1 MVSEIPVP
9 CHAVVFA
16 SRRTAGHAPE
26 YAQAAHK
33 LEARAR
39 TFPGFLGLESARDA
53 EGFGLTV
60 SYWRTEG
67 DLMAWKADAV
77 HTLAQVAGRERFY
90 AAYEVRVARVERV
103 YGYRASETG
112 PPLAR
117 EITPVP
123 IAEVALIDRLA
134 ALARTIGDE
143 MLAMQQAAAAEPK
156 GLVLRRKGPGDLVTL
171 ADEYSHREL
180 VRCLAEIDPDLPLVL
195 EESAAHEIPKG
206 AFFVCD
212 ELDGTI
218 NYSRGRPGWGIS
230 LARVDGVPTHGV
242 FYLPVHGA
250 MVTAVRGE
258 GCQINGVPVHLS
270 GVERLTDAVASC
282 ELNPHHHVK
291 LRRRYVDPL
300 TVAALTTTVPACAVD
315 AALELLRGRTDLY
328 LNCRGAKIWDFAA
341 TSLAVTEAGGTAL
354 AITDE
359 TAGAPLRWDAVE
371 MGVLYVANRVLADEC
386 LGAFEAL

>member
-16 SRRTAGHAPE
+16 SRRTADHAPE
-26 YAQAAHK
+26 YAQAAHE

-39 TFPGFLGLESARDA
+39 TLPGFLGLESARDA

-77 HTLAQVAGRERFY
+77 HALAQVAGRERFY

-103 YGYRASETG
+103 YGYRA
-112 PPLAR
+112 PPPTQA
-117 EITPVP
+117 TS
-123 IAEVALIDRLA
+123 LIDRLA

-171 ADEYSHREL
+171 ADEYSHRAL
-180 VRCLAEIDPDLPLVL
+180 VRCLAELDPNLPLVL
-195 EESAAHEIPKG
+195 EESAAHAIPSG
-206 AFFVCD
+206 PFFVCD

-270 GVERLTDAVASC
+270 GAERLTDAVASC
-282 ELNPHHHVK
+282 ELNPHHDGA

-300 TVAALTTTVPACAVD
+300 TVAALTTTVPACAVFG
-315 AALELLRGRTDLY
+315 ALELIQGRTDLY

-354 AITDE
+354 AIGAE
-359 TAGAPLRWDAVE
+359 GPGAPLRWNAVE
-371 MGVLYVANRVLADEC
+371 MGVLYTANAALAEAC
-386 LGAFEAL
+386 LGAFAGA